1 MRARILS
8 FSPCC
13 IQKLKQYLVHTK
25 HHSYTE
31 RERERE
37 GGREGGKE
45 STHNIV
51 FVARAKH
58 NDFIVVYTAR

>member
-1 MRARILS
+1 MDNIASGYICGKEKGRRGG
-8 FSPCC
+8 
-13 IQKLKQYLVHTK
+13 
-25 HHSYTE
+25 
-31 RERERE
+31 RE

-58 NDFIVVYTAR
+58 NDFIVEEPYFKNVQGLDYY